1 MEYVAEERLM
11 YTVGD
16 IVQCGAAAG
25 QTQLHIV
32 IAGENSAGMVRRK
45 DIRKVGLWL
54 DDGRMIS
61 AEQRKKIY
69 ASIRD
74 FASWTGYTPEEAKE
88 VLKYLYVERT
98 GQPYFSLSDCS
109 MDTAGC
115 FINLI
120 IDICLEHGI
129 ILSDPLYDRAEDT
142 VYMLRSCLK
151 NRKCSI
157 CGRKGE
163 VHHWDAIGMGN
174 DRRHYDDSGNRKICL
189 CREHHTLAH
198 TYGRDQFI
206 RRYHVYGV
214 YFDED
219 SKGVFI
225 DEDEK
230 KGEDL

>member
-1 MEYVAEERLM
+1 M
-11 YTVGD
+11 YTVGTID
-16 IVQCGAAAG
+16 GFELDKAGTKLHLSILGEKSAA
-25 QTQLHIV
+25 I
-32 IAGENSAGMVRRK
+32 IRKK
-45 DIRKVGLWL
+45 DIQKVGIWL

-61 AEQRKKIY
+61 AEQRRKIY

-74 FASWTGYTPEEAKE
+74 FSAWTGYTPEEAKE

-109 MDTAGC
+109 MDTAGK

-120 IDICLEHGI
+120 LDVCLEHGI
-129 ILSDPLYDRAEDT
+129 ILSDPLYDRAEDI
-142 VYMLRSCLK
+142 VYMLRSCMR

-174 DRRHYDDSGNRKICL
+174 DRRHYDDSNNRRICL

-198 TYGRDQFI
+198 ACGREQFTQ
-206 RRYHVYGV
+206 RYHVYGV
-214 YFDED
+214 YIDDNER
-219 SKGVFI
+219 KGG
-225 DEDEK
+225 DYEY
-230 KGEDL
+230 